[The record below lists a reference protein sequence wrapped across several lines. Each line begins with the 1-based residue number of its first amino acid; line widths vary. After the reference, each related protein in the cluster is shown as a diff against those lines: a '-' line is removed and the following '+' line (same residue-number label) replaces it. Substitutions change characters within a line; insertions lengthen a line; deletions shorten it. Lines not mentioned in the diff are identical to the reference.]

1 MTNTRQALLTAT
13 RRCIGRKGLAATTS
27 RDITAEAGAN
37 LAAITYHFGS
47 KDGLVADALL
57 DELRSW
63 LTPTLEVL
71 GGGGDPSTRTML
83 AIQTLM
89 ATFAEHRAAAPTYV
103 QAVANAPLLASLQE
117 GLVALWAELR
127 ALLATDMTAMVRR
140 GELPPWVEPVPMAAL
155 LVAVANGLVL
165 HVTVDPDGPDLPE
178 MAAQF
183 GALLLTARSPA

>member
-1 MTNTRQALLTAT
+1 MNETRRALLAAT
-13 RRCIGRKGLAATTS
+13 RRCIARKGLAATTS

-57 DELRSW
+57 AELRSW
-63 LTPTLEVL
+63 LTPTLAVL

-89 ATFAEHRAAAPTYV
+89 TTFREHQAAAPAYV
-103 QAVANAPLLASLQE
+103 QAVAQAPVLPSLQA
-117 GLVALWAELR
+117 GLAALWAELR
-127 ALLATDMTAMVRR
+127 DLLAADIAALQRR
-140 GELPPWVEPVPMAAL
+140 GELPSWVEPVAMAAV

-165 HVTVDPDGPDLPE
+165 HVTVDPDGPGLGD

-183 GALLLTARSPA
+183 GALLVTARSPA

>member
-1 MTNTRQALLTAT
+1 MNETRQALLAAT
-13 RRCIGRKGLAATTS
+13 RRCVGRHGLAATTS

-57 DELRSW
+57 EELRAW

-71 GGGGDPSTRTML
+71 GGGGDPATRTML
-83 AIQTLM
+83 AIETLVT
-89 ATFAEHRAAAPTYV
+89 TFREHQAAAPTYV
-103 QAVANAPLLASLQE
+103 QAVAQAPMLASLQA
-117 GLVALWAELR
+117 GLLALWVELR
-127 ALLATDMTAMVRR
+127 ALLAAAITAMQGR
-140 GELPPWVEPVPMAAL
+140 GELPPWVEPVAMAAL

-165 HVTVDPDGPDLPE
+165 HVSVDPDGPGLSD

-183 GALLLTARSPA
+183 GALLLAARSPA